1 MQFDSV
7 VQALNNLYLTNR
19 RKFIAQQQDGT
30 YREIKRYSK
39 SGKQFIKIFTD
50 NTLENHLNGT
60 QTIGIFAGK
69 HVTKFICFDVDTKAN
84 SRKDTDYLRNVL
96 IYGFGIDDKYI
107 HISDS
112 GNKGYHV
119 EMFFKDPI
127 NNEAIKDLYNRVLK
141 HGNFTPNQVELRPLY
156 QTGVKLPLGIHKVT
170 GRRCNFVNK
179 DNFDEVYNA
188 DYVRTIEQI
197 DTDKFIKDLDL
208 KQQQLTV
215 IETSKIKA
223 NEDNPIQKFRKIAVG
238 LDLTL
243 YEVENLDKNLQE
255 MLKTGV
261 LIYPDTRNKYTYLL
275 SIYLKELGYNVED
288 SIVIINEIMLNTKR
302 NHEGFIQSSEKHIT
316 YETQKIVK
324 NTHKKNY
331 VIQNVQREVA
341 LYEDEFKEIL
351 SVKGI
356 HLQRLYAAMMIHA
369 KRYGTVS
376 KPFYMAYSV
385 MTSMGNAENRS
396 KLRSYINQLSD
407 RIEVVESDVIDVPRS
422 KQLGF
427 AIRKPNV
434 YRIKKS
440 FNQNSDQKVLIKADA
455 TNVDII
461 EILQEAYTHNVISLA
476 DVKRSL
482 AKNTFIKF
490 KQSL

>member
-1 MQFDSV
+1 MQVDSV

-19 RKFIAQQQDGT
+19 RKFIAQQRDGT

-39 SGKQFIKIFTD
+39 SGKEFIKIFTD
-50 NTLENHLNGT
+50 NTLEKHLNGT

-96 IYGFGIDDKYI
+96 IYGFGIDDNYI

-127 NNEAIKDLYNRVLK
+127 NNEAIKELYNRVLK

-188 DYVRTIEQI
+188 DYVQTIEQI

-208 KQQQLTV
+208 KQEQLTV
-215 IETSKIKA
+215 IETSKPKD
-223 NEDNPIQKFRKIAVG
+223 NEDNPIQEFRKIVG
-238 LDLTL
+238 RLDLTV
-243 YEVENLDKNLQE
+243 YEVENLEKVLQE
-255 MLKTGV
+255 MLQTRV
-261 LIYPDTRNKYTYLL
+261 LKYSDTRNKYTYLL

-288 SIVIINEIMLNTKR
+288 SIAIINGIMLNTKR

-331 VIQNVQREVA
+331 VIQNIQRDVE
-341 LYEDEFKEIL
+341 LYIDEIRDIL

-356 HLQRLYAAMMIHA
+356 HLQDLYTSMLIHA
-369 KRYGTVS
+369 KRYSTVS
-376 KPFYMAYSV
+376 KPFHMAYSV
-385 MTSMGNAENRS
+385 MASMGNIDDRGR
-396 KLRSYINQLSD
+396 LRSYISQLSD
-407 RIEVVESDVIDVPRS
+407 HIEVVENDVIDVPRS

-434 YRIKKS
+434 YRIKKD
-440 FNQNSDQKVLIKADA
+440 FNQNSDKKVIVKAD
-455 TNVDII
+455 TISVGIQDVIV
-461 EILQEAYTHNVISLA
+461 QAYKNNVISFKELKSNLSRRQL
-476 DVKRSL
+476 DKL
-482 AKNTFIKF
+482 